1 METELDTALD
11 RPVGSAQVLPP
22 AGETVPTQISSRT
35 QGKTMKL
42 PVVIGVF
49 IVLVAAGIGTGWGV
63 SKLTGSGGGANKEVT
78 AAPGT
83 LTADQVVVGQ
93 VYGNDDESRFKDV
106 SEGVVAEGGIDGEG
120 THHLV
125 RPGGASQTVYLT
137 SSVVDL
143 DLFVGHKVQLRG
155 ETFSAQKAAWFMDVG
170 SVKVVELNAGTA
182 DNPAQTDELPSE

>member
-1 METELDTALD
+1 METDLDTVLD
-11 RPVGSAQVLPP
+11 RPVGTPQATPP
-22 AGETVPTQISSRT
+22 AIDPVQTKISNRPQGES
-35 QGKTMKL
+35 MKL

-49 IVLVAAGIGTGWGV
+49 VILIGAGIGTGWG
-63 SKLTGSGGGANKEVT
+63 ANKLFGASDSTKQQT

-83 LTADQVVVGQ
+83 LSAEQVVVGQ
-93 VYGNDDESRFKDV
+93 VYGNGDDNRYKDV
-106 SEGVVAEGGIDGEG
+106 SEGVIQAGGIDGEG

-143 DLFVGHKVQLRG
+143 DLFVGDKVQLRG

-170 SVKVVELNAGTA
+170 AVKVLELNV
-182 DNPAQTDELPSE
+182 QTPDAPSNGAELPTE

>member
-1 METELDTALD
+1 METDLDTVLNQ
-11 RPVGSAQVLPP
+11 PVVSPQVNQPVEEP
-22 AGETVPTQISSRT
+22 IQISNKS
-35 QGKTMKL
+35 QGEPMKL

-49 IVLVAAGIGTGWGV
+49 LLLIAVGVGTGWGI
-63 SKLTGSGGGANKEVT
+63 STLTGSSTGTLKQQQS

-83 LTADQVVVGQ
+83 LTADEVVVGQ
-93 VYGNDDESRFKDV
+93 VYGSDDQNRFKDI

-143 DLFVGHKVQLRG
+143 DLFIGHKVQLRG

-170 SVKVVELNAGTA
+170 SVKVVELNAEQA
-182 DNPAQTDELPSE
+182 EELPTE